1 MLKVSNLQVKYGN
14 ITAVHDISFKVGKGQ
29 IVCLVGPNGAGKTTT
44 MKTISGLLR
53 PANGSINLEGQELT
67 KMQPYEIAKL
77 GLVPVPEGRR
87 IFARLTVKENLIM
100 GTFARKNGNS
110 FSENFDRVMDLFP
123 ELKRR
128 LRQYGGTLSGGE
140 QQMLTIGRALMASP
154 KIMIM
159 DEPSMGLAPVIVNK
173 IFKTIK
179 EIQKEGTTILLVEQN
194 ANKALEIADYAY
206 VIERGKIILEDLGS
220 EMLKNE
226 MVVKAYLGGNEH
238 NFKEEFDYE
247 NQ

>member
-87 IFARLTVKENLIM
+87 IFARLTVKENLIP
-100 GTFARKNGNS
+100 
-110 FSENFDRVMDLFP
+110 L
-123 ELKRR
+123 
-128 LRQYGGTLSGGE
+128 
-140 QQMLTIGRALMASP
+140 
-154 KIMIM
+154 
-159 DEPSMGLAPVIVNK
+159 
-173 IFKTIK
+173 
-179 EIQKEGTTILLVEQN
+179 
-194 ANKALEIADYAY
+194 
-206 VIERGKIILEDLGS
+206 
-220 EMLKNE
+220 
-226 MVVKAYLGGNEH
+226 
-238 NFKEEFDYE
+238 
-247 NQ
+247 